1 MKGSPKRMTG
11 VKNCHVRYLRE
22 KWGPKL
28 HPGNI
33 FSQKCGRGMEEMLS
47 GLRI

>member
-11 VKNCHVRYLRE
+11 VKNRCVRYLRE